1 MITHSNLLAITLLL
15 TSIFMS
21 GCSQSDGYSTSKNE
35 TVEVIHGYT
44 LPPAPDPAIN
54 NSTLLG
60 IDSNNN
66 GVRDDVEIW
75 ILKKYKDK
83 HPIYT
88 EIAMQAGR
96 AWQKVLENPSKASE
110 TSKLLDAAQNCEFY
124 FQFDAKRFGDSIL
137 VDEFI
142 LDRAYER
149 IVLNTQERQVA
160 YKNFDAFFSGGI
172 TTLPSISDEKG
183 SCDFNV
189 SKIMD
194 LQKLGV
200 R

>member
-1 MITHSNLLAITLLL
+1 MITHKELL
-15 TSIFMS
+15 TAALLVISIVIS
-21 GCSQSDGYSTSKNE
+21 GCSQSDGYSTSNNE
-35 TVEVIHGYT
+35 EVEVIHGYT

-96 AWQKVLENPSKASE
+96 AWQKILEDPSKAND

-124 FQFDAKRFGDSIL
+124 FRFDANKYGDILLIDESI
-137 VDEFI
+137 VDRMF
-142 LDRAYER
+142 RK
-149 IVLNTQERQVA
+149 IVTNTQEREDA
-160 YKNFDAFFSGGI
+160 YWEHDRLLSGGVYV
-172 TTLPSISDEKG
+172 LPKASQAKSY
-183 SCDFNV
+183 CDFNV
-189 SKIMD
+189 TKFTKM
-194 LQKLGV
+194 
-200 R
+200 